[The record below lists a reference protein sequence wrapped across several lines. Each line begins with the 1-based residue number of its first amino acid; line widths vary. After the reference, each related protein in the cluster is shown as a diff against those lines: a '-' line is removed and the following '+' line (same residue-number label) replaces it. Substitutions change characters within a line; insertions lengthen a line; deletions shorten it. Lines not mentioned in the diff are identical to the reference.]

1 MLYARGAGIPR
12 NSEEAVKWYL
22 KAAKQGQVDAQYDLA
37 TAYYMGDR
45 GVARDDKTAFVWL
58 TIALPSLRGVI
69 REFAI
74 GKRDLIAEKLTPEQL
89 AEAQKIA
96 AEWKPR

>member
-22 KAAKQGQVDAQYDLA
+22 KAAKQGQVDAQFDLA
-37 TAYYMGDR
+37 TAYFMGDR
-45 GVARDDKTAFVWL
+45 GVAKDDKTAFVWL
-58 TIALPSLRGVI
+58 TIALPNLKGII
-69 REFAI
+69 RELAI
-74 GKRDLIAEKLTPEQL
+74 GARKTIAKSLTPEQL